1 RAVIRWHLNA
11 AYSSHEALQEGR
23 QKGDEMYRFR
33 ALGRGGRVFLA
44 VVAGGAVFGIATAV
58 HADIPDSGVI
68 HGCYGKPGT
77 PQKGQLRVR
86 DASKGEQCRYYENQV
101 DWRVSGVTGATG
113 ATGATGP
120 TGPAGTSTATTVTAL
135 V

>member
-44 VVAGGAVFGIATAV
+44 VVAGGAVFGVATAV
-58 HADIPDSGVI
+58 QADIPDAGVI
-68 HGCYGKPGT
+68 HGCYGKAGT
-77 PQKGQLRVR
+77 PYKGQLRVR
-86 DASKGEQCRYYENQV
+86 DADQGDRCRYYENTL
-101 DWRVSGVTGATG
+101 DWRQNGATG
-113 ATGATGP
+113 PTGPTGPTGATGP
-120 TGPAGTSTATTVTAL
+120 TGPTGAG
-135 V
+135 